1 MLAAAA
7 GGPNMSESFGAMLRR
22 LRQAKVERVRR
33 PIGRARWDSPGGIS
47 QTELSIRAGL
57 DPACV
62 NKLEAGATHPRRA
75 TVRMLAEALE
85 LDHAATCRLL
95 IAAGYWPWENDQ
107 ETVDRVLAVAC
118 APTLLRRSYG

>member
-1 MLAAAA
+1 
-7 GGPNMSESFGAMLRR
+7 MSESFGAMLRR
-22 LRQAKVERVRR
+22 LRQAKIERVRR
-33 PIGRARWDSPGGIS
+33 PIGRARWDNSGNIS
-47 QTELSIRAGL
+47 QTELSLRAGL

-62 NKLEAGATHPRRA
+62 NKLEAGATHPRRE
-75 TVRMLAEALE
+75 TVHMLAEALE

-118 APTLLRRSYG
+118 APTLLRSRSG